1 MENDSRQ
8 ACNIRNAQDLRKY
21 CGVGS
26 LPQSAEPTAPSA
38 EGAGRTNAG
47 SEEMLRQIG
56 RQVEQFAYMTGL
68 QVFEVLARLTV
79 ILLAPHCEKEGEA

>member
-1 MENDSRQ
+1 ME
-8 ACNIRNAQDLRKY
+8 
-21 CGVGS
+21 
-26 LPQSAEPTAPSA
+26 EW
-38 EGAGRTNAG
+38 TNAG